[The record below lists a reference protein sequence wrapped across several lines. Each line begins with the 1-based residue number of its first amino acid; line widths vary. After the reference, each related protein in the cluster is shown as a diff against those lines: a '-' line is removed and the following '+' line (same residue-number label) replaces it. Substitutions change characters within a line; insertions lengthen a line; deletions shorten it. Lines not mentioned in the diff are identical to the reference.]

1 MRRIRSGGFPLSEDA
16 GTDSVA
22 PMHWISA
29 QGEQR
34 EWCLAKLREVAGAS
48 PRFAPP
54 ARPRAMQIVLELP
67 KAFDD
72 RPGRPLILAAAAR
85 AVARFCLDARVA
97 PGGEWNDAYTAW
109 VDSQMRKV
117 ARRARGGQW
126 TATETLAGVEA
137 REGKAAARVFVP
149 APLDAVDPLIKRL
162 QVGGTDAPATT
173 PDGGQDATSAVTLLV
188 DGELE
193 MSAGKAA
200 AQAGHAIMLL
210 LAACDEARV
219 SRWIDD
225 GMPITVRRSERDE
238 WARARAAVAAGTPG
252 YAGVRDAG
260 YTEVAPGSLTVIGV
274 DPDTAGCG

>member
-1 MRRIRSGGFPLSEDA
+1 MSEDA
-16 GTDSVA
+16 AAEARDTEAAG
-22 PMHWISA
+22 PMEWLPA

-34 EWCLAKLREVAGAS
+34 EWCLAKLREVAGGA

-54 ARPRAMQIVLELP
+54 ERPRAMQIALELP
-67 KAFDD
+67 KSFDD
-72 RPGRPLILAAAAR
+72 RPGRSLILAAAAR

-97 PGGEWNDAYTAW
+97 PGGEWNEAYTSW

-117 ARRARGGQW
+117 ARRARGSHW
-126 TATETLAGVEA
+126 TATENLDGVEA
-137 REGKAAARVFVP
+137 REGEAAARVFVP
-149 APLDAVDPLIKRL
+149 GPLDAVDPLIQRL
-162 QVGGTDAPATT
+162 QVGGTDAPADT
-173 PDGGQDATSAVTLLV
+173 PEGRADASSAVILLV

-225 GMPITVRRSERDE
+225 GMPIEARRADRED
-238 WARARAAVAAGTPG
+238 WARAHAAVDAGEPG

-274 DPDTAGCG
+274 DPETAGGG

>member
-1 MRRIRSGGFPLSEDA
+1 MSEDA
-16 GTDSVA
+16 GAGATG
-22 PMHWISA
+22 PMQWLPA
-29 QGEQR
+29 RGEQR
-34 EWCLAKLREVAGAS
+34 GWCLAKLREVAGGP

-54 ARPRAMQIVLELP
+54 ERPRAMQIALELP
-67 KAFDD
+67 KVFDD
-72 RPGRPLILAAAAR
+72 RPGRSLILAAAAR

-97 PGGEWNDAYTAW
+97 PGGEWNEAYTAW
-109 VDSQMRKV
+109 VGSQMRKV
-117 ARRARGGQW
+117 ARRARGSHW

-137 REGKAAARVFVP
+137 REGEAAARVFVP
-149 APLDAVDPLIKRL
+149 GPLDAVDPLIQRL
-162 QVGGTDAPATT
+162 QVGGTDAPTDT
-173 PDGGQDATSAVTLLV
+173 PQGRADVPSAVILLV

-210 LAACDEARV
+210 LAALDEERV

-225 GMPITVRRSERDE
+225 GMPIDARRADRED
-238 WARARAAVAAGTPG
+238 WAGAKAAVDAGRPG

-274 DPDTAGCG
+274 DPETAKGV